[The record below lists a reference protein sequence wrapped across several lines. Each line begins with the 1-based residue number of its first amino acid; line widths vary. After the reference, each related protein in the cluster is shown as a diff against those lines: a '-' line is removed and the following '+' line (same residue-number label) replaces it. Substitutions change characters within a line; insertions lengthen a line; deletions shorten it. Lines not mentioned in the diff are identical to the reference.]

1 MLHRKIRQISPL
13 PPCYNA
19 RQKGGVHMDEYFT
32 LFNRVT
38 DAIAKLDELRQFLVE
53 AQQQAEEAYIQR
65 GE

>member
-1 MLHRKIRQISPL
+1 
-13 PPCYNA
+13 
-19 RQKGGVHMDEYFT
+19 MDEYFT